1 MNSEQIEN
9 ILRHPPVIK
18 IPADLF
24 EKLVADIQ
32 LPRTQSE
39 RIVWTAQPLWLR
51 RWMPALSFITVFLV
65 CLVAIA
71 VQTNILSA
79 LRYEND
85 KLRGEQGNL
94 DALRA
99 ANAEYQRLFNENQ
112 QLDRLRRD
120 NAEMKGLRDEVAQLT
135 AQSKDEASVR
145 AANAKLHAATP
156 DTSAAA
162 PDFFDEAKA
171 RAERIKCV
179 NNLKQIGLA
188 ARIWS
193 GDNNDVYPTNF
204 ISMTNELATWV
215 ILQCPSDK
223 SRDVGSWADV
233 ESGNI
238 SYIMDAPGVTLT
250 NPQVIFAECPIHHNV
265 CLVDGSV
272 QQLSPQVY
280 KERIK
285 VVDGLKVLQM
295 GPQ

>member
-9 ILRHPPVIK
+9 ILRHPPGIK
-18 IPADLF
+18 TPADLL

-32 LPRTQSE
+32 LPRAQSE
-39 RIVWTAQPLWLR
+39 QIVWTARPSWLR

-71 VQTNILSA
+71 VQTNILST
-79 LRYEND
+79 LRKAND

-112 QLDRLRRD
+112 QLDRLRKD
-120 NAEMKGLRDEVAQLT
+120 NAELKQLRDEVAQLT
-135 AQSKDEASVR
+135 AQTKDEASLR
-145 AANAKLHAATP
+145 EANAKLQASVSAT
-156 DTSAAA
+156 SAA
-162 PDFFDEAKA
+162 PDFFDEAQA
-171 RAERIKCV
+171 RAERIRCV

-188 ARIWS
+188 ARVWS

-215 ILQCPSDK
+215 ILQCPTDK
-223 SRDVGSWADV
+223 SRNVSNWADV
-233 ESGNI
+233 EAGNI
-238 SYIMDAPGVTLT
+238 SYIMDAPGISLN

-272 QQLSPQVY
+272 QQLSPEAY
-280 KERIK
+280 KTRIK
-285 VVDGLKVLQM
+285 TVNGLKVLQ
-295 GPQ
+295 